1 MATRKE
7 QDERQQQFFIS
18 QIETTK
24 KIIKTFSDTDEFSPT
39 MLINSLLSLVVLPFE
54 CAKKT
59 DGNKIFP
66 GRFAD
71 LVKKIGITPQIF
83 VPIKNCANGD
93 VSYSNK
99 TIYSFINKFRNGIAH
114 QNLKVCVDEQKHVR
128 IIITNKFSCKHC
140 SKCEEKRCLE
150 KGVKKQRYSVIDFQI
165 SVTVGEL
172 QKIALYIADAYLKA
186 IS

>member
-1 MATRKE
+1 MAAGKE
-7 QDERQQQFFIS
+7 NNAQQRFFIA

-24 KIIKTFSDTDEFSPT
+24 EIIKKFSNTDEFSPT

-71 LVKKIGITPQIF
+71 LVKKLGITPQIF
-83 VPIKNCANGD
+83 VPIKSCVDGNVAYN
-93 VSYSNK
+93 NK
-99 TIYSFINKFRNGIAH
+99 TIYAFVNKFRNGIAH
-114 QNLKVCVDEQKHVR
+114 QNLKVSVDEQRRVY
-128 IIITNKFSCKHC
+128 IFITNKFSCKNC
-140 SKCEEKRCLE
+140 NKCKEKRCLE
-150 KGVKKQRYSVIDFQI
+150 KGVEKHGNSIIDFRI
-165 SVTVGEL
+165 SVTVSEL
-172 QKIALYIADAYLKA
+172 QKVALYIADAYLKA

>member
-1 MATRKE
+1 MAVGKE
-7 QDERQQQFFIS
+7 NDTQRQFFIT

-24 KIIKTFSDTDEFSPT
+24 QIIKKFSTTDEFSPT

-71 LVKKIGITPQIF
+71 LVKKIGIAPQIF
-83 VPIKNCANGD
+83 VPIKNCIDGD
-93 VSYSNK
+93 VSYNNK
-99 TIYSFINKFRNGIAH
+99 TIYAFVNKFRNGIAH
-114 QNLKVCVDEQKHVR
+114 QNLAVDVDEQRH
-128 IIITNKFSCKHC
+128 IHITVVNKFSCNNCKNC
-140 SKCEEKRCLE
+140 KVKSCEEKGL
-150 KGVKKQRYSVIDFQI
+150 KKQGNSVVDFQI
-165 SVTVGEL
+165 RVTVSEL
-172 QKIALYIADAYLKA
+172 QKVALYIADAYLKA